1 MRTLLR
7 IVIVM
12 GMALSQGPSLL
23 TAKGAFA
30 AETSDKLTRVR
41 MGLAARST
49 TSMPFFV
56 AKERGF
62 FREEGLDVELIV
74 MQAIQTIQATLGN
87 STQFASATGSA
98 VSAAVQGADIKVI
111 FAVTDRPSFDLIAQ
125 PNITSVQ
132 QLRGKKIGTGGVGS
146 LAEILARRILIANNV
161 RPEEVSILATGP
173 SHVTYLSLKAK
184 VIDAAPLQMPLTF
197 TAQDEGFRKL
207 AAAGEFYQSVQG
219 GLATT
224 KLMLTEHADLV
235 TKVVRA
241 MLRATRLIKSD
252 RKYAIDFLK
261 GPWVDLGKNP
271 EKIAARVYDAAGP
284 DFLENGLVSEEIQ
297 RQMIADASARI
308 KPKQPVTAGASVRLQ
323 LRSQGERDAEIAMDY
338 RFSSATAINPT
349 AKPTVRC
356 LDKCSRNKINAKSV
370 LTPTTPTL

>member
-1 MRTLLR
+1 MTKLRPFATLSLVSLTF
-7 IVIVM
+7 ICSM
-12 GMALSQGPSLL
+12 ANAALSADG
-23 TAKGAFA
+23 T
-30 AETSDKLTRVR
+30 EKLTRIR

-98 VSAAVQGADIKVI
+98 VSAAVRGADIKVI
-111 FAVTDRPSFDLIAQ
+111 LAVTDRPSFDLIVQ

-146 LAEILARRILIANNV
+146 LAEILARRILMANNV
-161 RPEEVSILATGP
+161 RPEEVAILATGP

-197 TAQDEGFRKL
+197 TAQDDGFRKL
-207 AAAGEFYQSVQG
+207 VSAGDVYQTVQG

-224 KLMLTEHADLV
+224 TAMLTEQPELV

-241 MLRATRLIKSD
+241 MLRATRLFKSD
-252 RKYAIDFLK
+252 RKYGIEFLK
-261 GPWVDLGKNP
+261 GPWLDIGKDP
-271 EKIAARVYDAAGP
+271 EKIAARTYDIAAP
-284 DFLENGLVSEEIQ
+284 ALLENGIVGEDVQ
-297 RQMIADASARI
+297 RQMIADAAAQI
-308 KPKQPVTAGASVRLQ
+308 KPKQPVLPAQVFDFSIARKV
-323 LRSQGERDAEIAMDY
+323 GE
-338 RFSSATAINPT
+338 
-349 AKPTVRC
+349 
-356 LDKCSRNKINAKSV
+356 
-370 LTPTTPTL
+370 TLK

>member
-1 MRTLLR
+1 MRRIGKFAVVSLFASGLLDVAAPR
-7 IVIVM
+7 
-12 GMALSQGPSLL
+12 LF
-23 TAKGAFA
+23 GA
-30 AETSDKLTRVR
+30 ESGERLTRVR

-98 VSAAVQGADIKVI
+98 VSAAVRGADIKVI
-111 FAVTDRPSFDLIAQ
+111 LAVTDRPSFDLISQ
-125 PNITSVQ
+125 PSITSVQ

-146 LAEILARRILIANNV
+146 LAEILARRILQVHKI
-161 RPEEVSILATGP
+161 PQEEVAILATGP

-207 AAAGEFYQSVQG
+207 VAAGDVYQAVQG

-224 KLMLTEHADLV
+224 TAMLTEQPELV

-241 MLRATRLIKSD
+241 MLRATRLIKTD
-252 RKYAIDFLK
+252 RKYGIDFLK
-261 GPWVDLGKNP
+261 GPWLDIGKDP
-271 EKIAARVYDAAGP
+271 EKIAARTYDMAAP
-284 DFLENGLVSEEIQ
+284 ALLENGTVSEEIQ
-297 RQMIADASARI
+297 RQMIADASAQI
-308 KPKQPVTAGASVRLQ
+308 KPKQPVLPSQAFDFSFAQRVSQT
-323 LRSQGERDAEIAMDY
+323 LR
-338 RFSSATAINPT
+338 
-349 AKPTVRC
+349 
-356 LDKCSRNKINAKSV
+356 
-370 LTPTTPTL
+370 

>member
-1 MRTLLR
+1 MSPIGRFGILLS
-7 IVIVM
+7 I
-12 GMALSQGPSLL
+12 GCSLFL
-23 TAKGAFA
+23 FAPPILLA
-30 AETSDKLTRVR
+30 AESADKLTRIR

-62 FREEGLDVELIV
+62 FREEGLEVELIV

-98 VSAAVQGADIKVI
+98 VSAAVRGADIKVI
-111 FAVTDRPSFDLIAQ
+111 LAVTDRPSFDLISQ

-146 LAEILARRILIANNV
+146 LAEILARRILAVNNV
-161 RPEEVSILATGP
+161 RPEEVVILATGT
-173 SHVTYLSLKAK
+173 SHITYLSLKAK

-207 AAAGEFYQSVQG
+207 VSAGDVYQTVQG

-224 KLMLTEHADLV
+224 SAMLTEQPELV
-235 TKVVRA
+235 IKVVRA

-252 RKYAIDFLK
+252 KKYAIDFLK
-261 GPWVDLGKNP
+261 GPWLDIGKDP
-271 EKIAARVYDAAGP
+271 EKIAARTYDLAAP
-284 DFLENGLVSEEIQ
+284 ALLENGTVSEAIQ
-297 RQMIADASARI
+297 RQMIADASVLI
-308 KPKQPVTAGASVRLQ
+308 KPKQPVLPSQAFDFSVAQ
-323 LRSQGERDAEIAMDY
+323 KVSQTLR
-338 RFSSATAINPT
+338 
-349 AKPTVRC
+349 
-356 LDKCSRNKINAKSV
+356 
-370 LTPTTPTL
+370 

>member
-1 MRTLLR
+1 MQIAKHL
-7 IVIVM
+7 
-12 GMALSQGPSLL
+12 ASLSIISIGLIIAGQ
-23 TAKGAFA
+23 TVFA
-30 AETSDKLTRVR
+30 ADGSGGLTKVR

-74 MQAIQTIQATLGN
+74 MQAIQTIQATMGKSL
-87 STQFASATGSA
+87 QFASATGSA
-98 VSAAVQGADIKVI
+98 VSAAVNGADIKVI
-111 FAVTDRPSFDLIAQ
+111 LAVTDRPSFDLIAQ

-146 LAEILARRILIANNV
+146 LAEILSRRILIANNV
-161 RPEEVSILATGP
+161 RPEEVTILATGP
-173 SHVTYLSLKAK
+173 SHVTYVSLKAK

-207 AAAGEFYQSVQG
+207 AAAGDVYQSVQG

-224 KLMLTEHADLV
+224 KAVLTEQPEMV

-241 MLRATRLIKSD
+241 MLRAIRLIKSD
-252 RKYAIDFLK
+252 RKYGIEFIK
-261 GPWVDLGKNP
+261 GPWLDLGK
-271 EKIAARVYDAAGP
+271 ERDKIAARVYDVAAP
-284 DFLENGLVSEEIQ
+284 DLLENGIVSDEIQ

-308 KPKQPVTAGASVRLQ
+308 KPAHPVLPEQAFDFS
-323 LRSQGERDAEIAMDY
+323 IA
-338 RFSSATAINPT
+338 RKVSATL
-349 AKPTVRC
+349 K
-356 LDKCSRNKINAKSV
+356 
-370 LTPTTPTL
+370 

>member
-1 MRTLLR
+1 MRISFSLLVPLLLFCFAGPPAFSADSPQKRTL
-7 IVIVM
+7 
-12 GMALSQGPSLL
+12 
-23 TAKGAFA
+23 
-30 AETSDKLTRVR
+30 VR

-87 STQFASATGSA
+87 SIQFASATGSA
-98 VSAAVQGADIKVI
+98 VTAAVRGADIKVI
-111 FAVTDRPSFDLIAQ
+111 LAVTDRPSFDLIAQ

-146 LAEILARRILIANNV
+146 LTETLARRIVEVNGL
-161 RPEEVSILATGP
+161 RPEEVVIIATGP
-173 SHVTYLSLKAK
+173 SHVTYMSLKAK

-207 AAAGEFYQSVQG
+207 ADAGEVYRAVQG

-224 KLMLTEHADLV
+224 KAMLAEQPELV

-241 MLRATRLIKSD
+241 MMRAIRLIKSD
-252 RKYAIDFLK
+252 RKYGVEFLK
-261 GPWVDLGKNP
+261 GPLVDIGKEP
-271 EKIAARVYDAAGP
+271 DKIAARVYDIAAP
-284 DFLENGLVSEEIQ
+284 ALLESGAVSEEIQ
-297 RQMIADASARI
+297 RQMIADAASRI
-308 KPKQPVTAGASVRLQ
+308 KPAPSVQPDQVFDFSIVQKVVATLQ
-323 LRSQGERDAEIAMDY
+323 
-338 RFSSATAINPT
+338 
-349 AKPTVRC
+349 
-356 LDKCSRNKINAKSV
+356 
-370 LTPTTPTL
+370 

>member
-1 MRTLLR
+1 MSHFRKIVVLFSVLL
-7 IVIVM
+7 
-12 GMALSQGPSLL
+12 SLN
-23 TAKGAFA
+23 AS
-30 AETSDKLTRVR
+30 AEKPVFSAEGSDKLIRVR

-74 MQAIQTIQATLGN
+74 MQAIQTIQATMGN

-98 VSAAVQGADIKVI
+98 VSAAVSGADIKVI
-111 FAVTDRPSFDLIAQ
+111 LAVTDQPSFDLIVQ

-146 LAEILARRILIANNV
+146 LAEILSRRILLAHNV
-161 RPEEVSILATGP
+161 RPEEVVILATGP
-173 SHVTYLSLKAK
+173 SHMTYLSLKAK

-207 AAAGEFYQSVQG
+207 VSAADVYRSVQG

-224 KLMLTEHADLV
+224 KAMLSEHPEMV

-241 MLRATRLIKSD
+241 MIRAIRLIKSD
-252 RKYAIDFLK
+252 RKYGIEFIK
-261 GPWVDLGKNP
+261 GPWLDVGKEP
-271 EKIAARVYDAAGP
+271 EKIASRVYDIAAP
-284 DFLENGLVSEEIQ
+284 ALLENGSVSEEIQ
-297 RQMIADASARI
+297 RQMISDAALRI
-308 KPKQPVTAGASVRLQ
+308 KPKQPVLPEQVFDFSIVRKV
-323 LRSQGERDAEIAMDY
+323 SE
-338 RFSSATAINPT
+338 
-349 AKPTVRC
+349 
-356 LDKCSRNKINAKSV
+356 
-370 LTPTTPTL
+370 TLK

>member
-1 MRTLLR
+1 MRTLLET
-7 IVIVM
+7 
-12 GMALSQGPSLL
+12 ALLVFLSFGSWLWLPENVY
-23 TAKGAFA
+23 A
-30 AETSDKLTRVR
+30 ADGDKLTRVR

-111 FAVTDRPSFDLIAQ
+111 FAVTDRPSFDLISQ

-146 LAEILARRILIANNV
+146 LAEILARRILTANNV

-173 SHVTYLSLKAK
+173 SHLTYLSLKAK

-207 AAAGEFYQSVQG
+207 AAAGEVYQSVQG

-224 KLMLTEHADLV
+224 KTMLTEHSELV

-241 MLRATRLIKSD
+241 MLRATRLIKTD
-252 RKYAIDFLK
+252 RKYAIDFIK
-261 GPWVDLGKNP
+261 GPWLDLGKNP
-271 EKIAARVYDAAGP
+271 EKIAARVYDVAGP
-284 DFLENGLVSEEIQ
+284 DFLDSGLVSEEIQ
-297 RQMIADASARI
+297 KQMIADASLRI
-308 KPKQPVTAGASVRLQ
+308 KPKQPVLPEQVFDFSIVRKV
-323 LRSQGERDAEIAMDY
+323 GE
-338 RFSSATAINPT
+338 
-349 AKPTVRC
+349 
-356 LDKCSRNKINAKSV
+356 
-370 LTPTTPTL
+370 TLK

>member
-1 MRTLLR
+1 MKQIGRLAIVLLVSSVAVQ
-7 IVIVM
+7 IAPA
-12 GMALSQGPSLL
+12 GLL
-23 TAKGAFA
+23 A
-30 AETSDKLTRVR
+30 ADSSDKLTRVR

-98 VSAAVQGADIKVI
+98 VSAAVRGADIKVI
-111 FAVTDRPSFDLIAQ
+111 FAVTDRPSFDLISQ

-146 LAEILARRILIANNV
+146 LAEILARRILQVNKI
-161 RPEEVSILATGP
+161 PQEEVAILATGP

-207 AAAGEFYQSVQG
+207 VAAGDVYQTVQG

-224 KLMLTEHADLV
+224 TSMLNDHPELV

-252 RKYAIDFLK
+252 KKYGIEFLK
-261 GPWVDLGKNP
+261 GPWLDIGKDP
-271 EKIAARVYDAAGP
+271 EKIAARTYDIAAP
-284 DFLENGLVSEEIQ
+284 ALLENGTVGEDIQ
-297 RQMIADASARI
+297 RQMIADASAQI
-308 KPKQPVTAGASVRLQ
+308 KPKQPVLPSQAFDFSIVQRISQT
-323 LRSQGERDAEIAMDY
+323 LR
-338 RFSSATAINPT
+338 
-349 AKPTVRC
+349 
-356 LDKCSRNKINAKSV
+356 
-370 LTPTTPTL
+370 

>member
-1 MRTLLR
+1 MRRFDILLLVSA
-7 IVIVM
+7 IFFQ
-12 GMALSQGPSLL
+12 AA
-23 TAKGAFA
+23 AKNSFS
-30 AETSDKLTRVR
+30 AESAEKLTRVR

-98 VSAAVQGADIKVI
+98 VSAAIRGAGIKVI
-111 FAVTDRPSFDLIAQ
+111 LAVTDRPSFDLIVQ
-125 PNITSVQ
+125 PAITSVQ
-132 QLRGKKIGTGGVGS
+132 LLRGKKIGTGGVGS
-146 LAEILARRILIANNV
+146 LAEILTRRILAVNNV
-161 RPEEVSILATGP
+161 RPEEVTILATGP

-207 AAAGEFYQSVQG
+207 VAAGDVYQTVQW

-224 KLMLTEHADLV
+224 SAMLSEQPELV

-252 RKYAIDFLK
+252 KKYGVDFIK
-261 GPWVDLGKNP
+261 GPWLDIGKDP
-271 EKIAARVYDAAGP
+271 EKIAARVYDIAAPGL
-284 DFLENGLVSEEIQ
+284 LEHGTVSEDIQ
-297 RQMIADASARI
+297 RQMIADASAQI
-308 KPKQPVTAGASVRLQ
+308 KPKQPVLPEQVFDFSIAQRISQT
-323 LRSQGERDAEIAMDY
+323 LR
-338 RFSSATAINPT
+338 
-349 AKPTVRC
+349 
-356 LDKCSRNKINAKSV
+356 
-370 LTPTTPTL
+370 